1 MLLLAVLGLALAALL
16 TRTLVK
22 RFASDH
28 IQRIMDGRRATSR
41 LVTRGE
47 FIDGSRYVPV
57 SLALG
62 ALAIYYENQYLQASL
77 DLDWIEEVE
86 YEADLVTG
94 HYAGEGRILRL
105 QCFNEAFEFLI
116 PSDALPRWQTL
127 LPARS
132 LPLSADA
139 PRADATLQ
147 AKKELCR
154 ADDDGWP
161 TQPAAAVAVAS

>member
-16 TRTLVK
+16 TRVLVK
-22 RFASDH
+22 RLSSDH

-41 LVTRGE
+41 LVTRAE
-47 FIDGSRYVPV
+47 FIDGTRHVPV

-62 ALAIYYENQYLQASL
+62 ALAIYYENQHMQASL
-77 DLDWIEEVE
+77 DLDWIEAVE

-94 HYAGEGRILRL
+94 QYAGEGRILRL

-116 PSDALPRWQTL
+116 PSDALPHWQSL
-127 LPARS
+127 LSARS
-132 LPLSADA
+132 LALPAGA
-139 PRADATLQ
+139 PRAESTLQ

-161 TQPAAAVAVAS
+161 TQPAAAAAS